1 MMKIIKYGNPI
12 LRMKAKPI
20 TEIDNE
26 LRKTIDDMI
35 ETMQEGEG
43 IGLAAPQVA
52 LSKSFFVIDNSL
64 IEEGG
69 VPEAIVNPEILSS
82 DGEVVIEEGCLSI
95 PGIREEVKRPEFIR
109 VKYQD
114 VQGNSHE
121 EELDGLKARVFQH
134 EIDHL
139 HGIFFVDRIGA
150 MKRKLLH
157 KQLRQIAEEEMAE
170 TTVA

>member
-1 MMKIIKYGNPI
+1 MKIIKYGNPI
-12 LRMKAKPI
+12 LRMKSKAV
-20 TEIDNE
+20 TEFNDE

-35 ETMQEGEG
+35 LAMQEGEG

-52 LSKSFFVIDNSL
+52 ISKSFFVIDNSL
-64 IEEGG
+64 IEENG
-69 VPEAIVNPEILSS
+69 VPEAIINPEILSS
-82 DGEVVIEEGCLSI
+82 HGESVIEEGCLSV
-95 PGIREEVKRPEFIR
+95 PGIREDVKRPEFIR

-114 VQGNSHE
+114 VQGKVHE
-121 EELDGLKARVFQH
+121 KDLDGLKARVFQH

-139 HGIFFVDRIGA
+139 HGIFFVDKIGA

-170 TTVA
+170 NVAV

>member
-12 LRMKAKPI
+12 LRMKSKAV
-20 TEIDNE
+20 TEFNDE

-35 ETMQEGEG
+35 LTMQEGEG

-52 LSKSFFVIDNSL
+52 ISKSFFVIDNSL
-64 IEEGG
+64 IEEDGS
-69 VPEAIVNPEILSS
+69 PEAIINPEILSS
-82 DGEVVIEEGCLSI
+82 HGESVIEEGCLSV
-95 PGIREEVKRPEFIR
+95 PGIREDVKRPEFIR

-114 VQGNSHE
+114 VQGKFHE
-121 EELDGLKARVFQH
+121 KELDELKARVFQH

-139 HGIFFVDRIGA
+139 HGIFFVDKIGA

-170 TTVA
+170 NVAV